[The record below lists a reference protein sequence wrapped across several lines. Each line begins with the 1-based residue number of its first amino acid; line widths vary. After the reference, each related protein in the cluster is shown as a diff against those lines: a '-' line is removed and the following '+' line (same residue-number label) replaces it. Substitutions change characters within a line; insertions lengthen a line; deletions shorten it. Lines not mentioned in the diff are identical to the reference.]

1 MSQAVLIS
9 IRPKWCELIA
19 SGKKTIEVRKTAP
32 KIETPFKC
40 YIYCTKLHPGEPDSM
55 INLNGRTSFYM
66 PQCGAVI
73 GEFVCAEIDR
83 YARYG
88 WLKEPARY
96 MKSSPGGY
104 PATEIHY
111 ASLQLSPNALEDYGQ
126 GAPLFGWHISELK
139 IYDRPRKLSDFKR
152 WNRSEENSPCAHMK
166 WLYEPCETCSECNL
180 KRPPQ
185 SYCYVEETRRYN
197 NG

>member
-1 MSQAVLIS
+1 MSRAVLIS

-32 KIETPFKC
+32 KIEPPFKC
-40 YIYCTKLHPGEPDSM
+40 YIYETRGFERVGND
-55 INLNGRTSFYM
+55 NLNCIIGGGGRGM
-66 PQCGAVI
+66 VI

-88 WLKEPARY
+88 RLKEPARY

-104 PATEIHY
+104 PATEIHF
-111 ASLQLSPNALEDYGQ
+111 ADLKISPSELEDYGK
-126 GAPLFGWHISELK
+126 GAPLFGWHISELV
-139 IYDRPRKLSDFKR
+139 IYDKPKKLSEFKR
-152 WNRSEENSPCAHMK
+152 WNRSEENSPCAHTK

-180 KRPPQ
+180 KRPPL
-185 SYCYVEETRRYN
+185 SYCYVEETRRDN